1 MFTIFFFFHTDS
13 SKNGI
18 STRIVG
24 HLNVTVDP
32 RDFLIINHPNSEE
45 MSKALDLISR
55 HKLLRS
61 LMIFDNLELFKSLA
75 SKHLDNALFYLL
87 TQNYS
92 QWKQVLI
99 FQNPNPKVIIN
110 DVNFDENGVAILNEN
125 LQKLELVP
133 TTESWEPYVTISD
146 CNSVGRNCSYKGM
159 LVDYMNIWSKHLN
172 FTWDLHKDITGEWG
186 LKPKS
191 GMHNSSLFEIH
202 FKTIHLVG

>member
-1 MFTIFFFFHTDS
+1 M
-13 SKNGI
+13 
-18 STRIVG
+18 
-24 HLNVTVDP
+24 NVTVDP
-32 RDFLIINHPNSEE
+32 RDFLIISHPNSEE
-45 MSKALDLISR
+45 MTKALDLISK

-61 LMIFDNLELFKSLA
+61 LMIFDNFQLFKSLA
-75 SKHLDNALFYLL
+75 SKHLKDGLFYLL
-87 TQNYS
+87 TENYS

-110 DVNFDENGVAILNEN
+110 DVKFDENGVAILNEN

-146 CNSVGRNCSYKGM
+146 CNSFGRNCSYKGM

-172 FTWDLHKDITGEWG
+172 FTWDLHKDITGDWG

-191 GMHNSSLFEIH
+191 GMYVSMYNSPFNINY
-202 FKTIHLVG
+202 KTIHLVG

>member
-1 MFTIFFFFHTDS
+1 MT
-13 SKNGI
+13 K
-18 STRIVG
+18 IVG
-24 HLNVTVDP
+24 HLNVTVDS

-45 MSKALDLISR
+45 MTKALDLISR

-61 LMIFDNLELFKSLA
+61 LMISDNFELFKSLA
-75 SKHLDNALFYLL
+75 SKHLANALFYLL
-87 TQNYS
+87 TENYS

-172 FTWDLHKDITGEWG
+172 FTWDLHKDTTGEWG

-191 GMHNSSLFEIH
+191 GMYNSSLFDIH
-202 FKTIHLVG
+202 FKTIPHLQKSHSNCSNKSHGQF

>member
-1 MFTIFFFFHTDS
+1 MIKISRIGKQIFFDGLS
-13 SKNGI
+13 GLGARGLRIANEI
-18 STRIVG
+18 SEV
-24 HLNVTVDP
+24 
-32 RDFLIINHPNSEE
+32 E
-45 MSKALDLISR
+45 
-55 HKLLRS
+55 
-61 LMIFDNLELFKSLA
+61 
-75 SKHLDNALFYLL
+75 
-87 TQNYS
+87 
-92 QWKQVLI
+92 
-99 FQNPNPKVIIN
+99 KVIVN

-191 GMHNSSLFEIH
+191 GMYNSSFNIH
-202 FKTIHLVG
+202 FSLVKTA